1 MVRIKLRK
9 SKEEKEIERK
19 IRTRKAK
26 AMLQNYISNLESL
39 QKRMFELGKEA
50 AKLGDA
56 RLTKRQ
62 AAKYLALENRINQA
76 RKLLLLMEEAEAQKE
91 LVKVSSSF
99 ITFSKDIID
108 SIAEGPDVD
117 KLAKMH
123 VELEKAMA
131 KAESLEEA
139 LSVVVDAASESIL
152 TSGEFDDEKVSEVVR
167 MLEGEAGVEE
177 KELDARIEE
186 RLREVEEMMRKG

>member
-19 IRTRKAK
+19 IRAKKAK
-26 AMLQNYISNLESL
+26 AMLQNYISNLERL
-39 QKRMFELGKEA
+39 QKRIFEIGMEA
-50 AKLGDA
+50 AKLGDEK
-56 RLTKRQ
+56 LVKRQ
-62 AAKYLALENRINQA
+62 AVKFLALENRINQA

-99 ITFSKDIID
+99 LTFSKDIVD
-108 SIAEGPDVD
+108 SIAEGPGVD
-117 KLAKMH
+117 KIAKMH
-123 VELEKAMA
+123 VEFEKAMMRV
-131 KAESLEEA
+131 ESIEEA

-167 MLEGEAGVEE
+167 MLESEAGVEE
-177 KELDARIEE
+177 KELDAKIEE
-186 RLREVEEMMRKG
+186 RLREVEDMMRKG

>member
-1 MVRIKLRK
+1 MVKIKFRK

-26 AMLQNYISNLESL
+26 AMLQSYITNLERL
-39 QKRMFELGKEA
+39 QRKIFELGKKA
-50 AKLGDA
+50 AKLNDSKLM
-56 RLTKRQ
+56 RRQ

-76 RKLLLLMEEAEAQKE
+76 KKLLILIEEAEAQKE

-99 ITFSKDIID
+99 ITFSKDVVD

-117 KLAKMH
+117 RIAKMH
-123 VELEKAMA
+123 VDLEKAMM
-131 KAESLEEA
+131 KAESVEEA

-152 TSGEFDDEKVSEVVR
+152 AGGEFDDRKVNEVVK

-177 KELDARIEE
+177 KELDAKIEE
-186 RLREVEEMMRKG
+186 KLREVEEMMKK